1 MTNRYGCQTNF
12 GSKIGD
18 FEPLGVNID
27 PIYAQNLI
35 LKNFTDMQKIYSY
48 TVTQKNLQLLKKS
61 TVTPEKHPKD
71 ILIHR

>member
-1 MTNRYGCQTNF
+1 MI
-12 GSKIGD
+12 IGD
-18 FEPLGVNID
+18 FEQLGVNID

-61 TVTPEKHPKD
+61 TVTPEKNPIVIFNHK
-71 ILIHR
+71 